1 MGLDIFGNKPPEG
14 NEPEGNKPE
23 GDKPESGK
31 PEGGKHALIAEKG
44 KAKRRLRQLAAVVL
58 VLAVLGGIAGL
69 GAAYLL
75 ASHLSGNV
83 HRIDGAFDGLD
94 PSTRPSPEPSDDGSE
109 TFLAVGVDV
118 RSDYPTTGDA
128 AVDPESAVNYTRSDA
143 IMLIRFNPTQHR
155 ASVVSIPRDS
165 WVPIPGKGTMK
176 INAAYAL
183 GGPSLLIAT
192 VEKLTAIRV
201 DHFMVV
207 DFAGFKSI
215 VDAVRG
221 VDVQVAATTDVSGV
235 TFHKGLNH
243 LNGDEALAYVRQRHG
258 LPGSDFDR
266 VRRQQNFLRAVMIK
280 VATLNPA
287 GDPLRTYRL
296 LDAMTQAVTVDD
308 QFSTAELRDLALSAT
323 KLRSGNVWFLTA
335 PVKGTGWEGDQ
346 SVVYLN
352 TARANE
358 LWKALRENTM
368 AAYADAHK
376 SDLLSASPR

>member
-1 MGLDIFGNKPPEG
+1 MGRGLDMFAKPPEG
-14 NEPEGNKPE
+14 SEPEGGQPE
-23 GDKPESGK
+23 GSEPKR
-31 PEGGKHALIAEKG
+31 G

-83 HRIDGAFDGLD
+83 HRIDAFDGLD
-94 PSTRPSPEPSDDGSE
+94 PSTRPSPAPADDGTE
-109 TFLAVGVDV
+109 TFLALGVDV

-128 AVDPESAVNYTRSDA
+128 AVDPDSAMNDARSDA
-143 IMLIRFNPTQHR
+143 IMLIRFNPDQHY

-165 WVPIPGKGTMK
+165 WVPIPGHGTNK
-176 INAAYAL
+176 INAAYAF

-192 VEKLTAIRV
+192 VEKLTNIRV
-201 DHFMVV
+201 DHFLLV

-215 VDAVRG
+215 VDSLRG
-221 VDVQVAATTDVSGV
+221 VDVQVAESTDVSGV
-235 TFHKGLNH
+235 MFHKGLNH
-243 LNGDEALAYVRQRHG
+243 LDGTEALAYVRQRHG

-266 VRRQQNFLRAVMIK
+266 VRRQQNFLRAVMTK
-280 VATLNPA
+280 VAKINPA

-308 QFSTAELRDLALSAT
+308 QISTAELRDLALSAA
-323 KLRSGNVWFLTA
+323 KLRSGSVWFLTA
-335 PVKGTGWEGDQ
+335 PVKGTGWEGNQ

-358 LWKALRENTM
+358 LWKAMRENTM
-368 AAYADAHK
+368 SAYVAAHK
-376 SDLLSASPR
+376 SDLLSSSPR